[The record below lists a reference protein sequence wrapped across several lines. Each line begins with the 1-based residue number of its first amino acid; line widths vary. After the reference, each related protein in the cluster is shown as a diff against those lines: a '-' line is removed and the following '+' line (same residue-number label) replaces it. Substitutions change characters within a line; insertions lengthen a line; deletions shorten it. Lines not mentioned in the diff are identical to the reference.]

1 MFLPSEPGMLLS
13 MLNMKL
19 RDNYSSLEDLCD
31 DMDIDMQELIGKITN
46 AGLYYDRATN
56 QLKEK

>member
-13 MLNMKL
+13 MINMKL
-19 RDNYSSLEDLCD
+19 RDSNLSLEEFCD
-31 DMDIDMQELIGKITN
+31 DCDIDLQELLEKLTK
-46 AGLYYDRATN
+46 AGLYYDKSIN